1 MANKMLVDRVDV
13 LEVRVQQL
21 GVLLELSSAFIRLIN
36 KKLPQYDLLLEH
48 RKLGLSK
55 AKAMRLAKRKKRQ
68 EISDRKES
76 SEGAR

>member
-13 LEVRVQQL
+13 LEIRVKQL
-21 GVLLELSSAFIRLIN
+21 YAMLDLSGEFIRLIN
-36 KKLPQYDLLLEH
+36 KKLPQYDMLLEH

-68 EISDRKES
+68 EISDRKDS
-76 SEGAR
+76 LKSA